1 MTVNE
6 FVRRI
11 QAKVSML
18 STGDIPIKLNGKD
31 IECVIE
37 LIENGKG
44 YYINIKQPTKD
55 LALTWEDMKAL
66 DHITNEVEYLNI
78 QAEYVGKEPPYSDD
92 EAFYGEI
99 LRRFNEQREKK

>member
-11 QAKVSML
+11 QTKASML
-18 STGDIPIKLNGKD
+18 STGDIPIKFNGKD

-44 YYINIKQPTKD
+44 YYINVKQPTKE
-55 LALTWEDMKAL
+55 LSLTPEDVVTIVNLYKQG
-66 DHITNEVEYLNI
+66 I
-78 QAEYVGKEPPYSDD
+78 
-92 EAFYGEI
+92 GEGDSLEDVI
-99 LRRFNEQREKK
+99 RKFNEQKVK

>member
-11 QAKVSML
+11 QTKASML
-18 STGDIPIKLNGKD
+18 STGDIPIKFNGKD

-44 YYINIKQPTKD
+44 YYINVKQPTKD
-55 LALTWEDMKAL
+55 LIPLINRLCEAILFDWKDKAELAWKIQGQIKEDNK
-66 DHITNEVEYLNI
+66 
-78 QAEYVGKEPPYSDD
+78 
-92 EAFYGEI
+92 
-99 LRRFNEQREKK
+99 